1 MSEITDRA
9 AEVNRTTWDSI
20 RRQRDEGLIQ
30 KHHDIAANIL
40 TGKTCLSPEQRSLA
54 GDVAGKRML
63 DLGCGDGCEL
73 LEWARAG
80 AQIVGVDNSPRQ
92 VAAAQRS
99 AQKLGISC
107 ELIVANI
114 LQLPEHLLQG
124 DFDLVFS
131 SWVTAWIGDLNRW
144 FRSVYLA
151 LKPGGIFLL
160 SGGHPVTGFV
170 SDQQRGKSYR
180 DNYFAEGPFIEEDS
194 RASSEWNPSG
204 DVQTTIE

>member
-9 AEVNRTTWDSI
+9 AEVNRSTWDSI